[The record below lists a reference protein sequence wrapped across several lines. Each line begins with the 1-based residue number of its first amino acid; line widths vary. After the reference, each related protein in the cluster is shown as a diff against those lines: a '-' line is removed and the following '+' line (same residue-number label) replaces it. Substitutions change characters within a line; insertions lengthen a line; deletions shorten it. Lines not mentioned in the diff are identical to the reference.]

1 VSRVVPAGAMTIVAL
16 ILWLAAAPQVQA
28 HNRSQSYST
37 WNLSTGAAEV
47 MFTVKAREVTR
58 LPPLE
63 GGLLTLEGLLTAHL
77 RETVRVT
84 AADGADCVP
93 RGEPRALAA
102 AEGYLRVRASFDCDN
117 GPPSTL
123 QLDSF
128 FAIAPS
134 HVHYARVLTDG
145 RHLPGEYL
153 FTDGRREY
161 AIAPAAGSAD
171 SIFSGFLQYLA
182 LGVEHILGGVDHLA
196 FLAALLLLVRN
207 FRELFWIVTGF
218 TVGHTITLSL
228 AVLGYLALELWVI
241 EALIGFTIALVAAD
255 NIGVVTGRR
264 GLIAAITVGVLLVMV
279 PVSLVWGVGLPV
291 LTLAGLALFT
301 VAYMAFPA
309 DQPQARGLRPALT
322 LAFGLVH
329 GFGFANVLGEMG
341 LPEERLAVA
350 LAGFNIGVE
359 LGQLAVVALLWGLI
373 HWCSR
378 LSSDRNY
385 QNWLDTASACLCG
398 LGVFWFVSRGFVQV

>member
-1 VSRVVPAGAMTIVAL
+1 MSRVVPAGAMTIVAL

-93 RGEPRALAA
+93 RGEPRPLAA
-102 AEGYLRVRASFDCDN
+102 AEGYLRVRASFNCDN

-134 HVHYARVLTDG
+134 HVHYARVLGDG
-145 RHLPGEYL
+145 NLPEEYL
-153 FTDGRREY
+153 FTDSRREH
-161 AIAPAAGSAD
+161 AIVAPSSAFD
-171 SIFSGFLQYLA
+171 NVFRGFLQYLT
-182 LGVEHILGGVDHLA
+182 LGVEHILGGIDHLA

-207 FRELFWIVTGF
+207 LRDLFWIVTGF
-218 TVGHTITLSL
+218 TVGHSITLSL
-228 AVLGYLALELWVI
+228 AVLGHLALELWVI

-255 NIGVVTGRR
+255 NIGLATGRR
-264 GLIAAITVGVLLVMV
+264 QLISAVTAVVLLALGLL
-279 PVSLVWGVGLPV
+279 SLAWGIGLPF
-291 LTLAGLALFT
+291 LTLAGLAVFT

-309 DQPQARGLRPALT
+309 AQAQALGLRPVLT
-322 LAFGLVH
+322 LAFGRVH
-329 GFGFANVLGEMG
+329 GFGFANVLVETG
-341 LPEERLAVA
+341 LPDERLFVA

-373 HWCSR
+373 HWLSR
-378 LSSDRNY
+378 IVSSRSY
-385 QNWLDTASACLCG
+385 QNGLDTLSACLCG
-398 LGVFWFVSRGFVQV
+398 LGVFWFVSRGLVQV